1 MWTNATLEKLV
12 VGAKVRD
19 VGGWDSDDDM
29 SLPPRCE
36 GEVMWVG
43 RRSFFLHLVEVDY
56 QVGKQVVTHSYNA
69 EAPEDM
75 ELLEVWEEEA
85 SNA

>member
-12 VGAKVRD
+12 VGARVRD
-19 VGGWDSDDDM
+19 VGGWDSGDDM

-36 GEVMWVG
+36 GEVVWAG
-43 RRSFFLHLVEVDY
+43 QKSFFLHLVEVDY
-56 QVGKQVVTHSYNA
+56 LVGGRVVTFHYNA

-75 ELLEVWEEEA
+75 ELLEVWEESE
-85 SNA
+85 